1 MTLAEAL
8 AELDCSAPGVPL
20 LALGQTVFWDEPMKA
35 GVAQAVRKM
44 GSGRKFIAGVHD
56 TDYFAKAHLPGGKR
70 RFQAMAHNDT
80 TTRDLWSAAG
90 EFSAL
95 FGSETVVTRDL
106 LASGG
111 LKFRR
116 LTQAR
121 PNYLDEATE
130 AWGWKGIAFLSDV
143 APVTADVSATELIR
157 ELESTLRWALDLSL
171 TCLTGGDR
179 ESAQEQADLLVAMVC
194 DTFQE
199 DEADSLGG
207 LYERLLRQVFE
218 FTAKS
223 SVELE
228 TTRTTRLLQFN
239 TATCGQPRFE
249 LLDLFL
255 RPETKVG
262 ACDSYNEAVK
272 TSGLYAVDR
281 FGTGAVPFDVNVP
294 GRGRG
299 TLRLGSRG
307 LVINTPKPIFASLK
321 QPIESVSQLAE
332 ILEAKLGPEIAVIGK
347 AVTLIGMLGRE
358 FSFVFHEGASSY
370 VTLSRKLHELLGPL
384 TPGGR
389 LEVHPILRVKYD
401 AWGALNSS
409 CSWLRLPEL
418 LRRPFGTDELCSPS
432 LAGRWRNV
440 ACEQRELL
448 TRLGELKRP
457 IELIEFLNS
466 LYGGS
471 WHQLAEE
478 YARLQVELNALREQ
492 IAHVRTERVELY
504 KRRNK
509 LKEAR
514 RVAEQAMGDHFR
526 SRIFER
532 QPTEE
537 DLAQR
542 EALAGA
548 LRSIFEQ
555 QETVREALIKAF
567 RTQSELAHNDA
578 VRAAHQRRRDIEI
591 EAELKRATI
600 IREAV
605 VASKG
610 LEKASQRPSA
620 WWFSLV
626 SPDGLWFRETVD
638 SAEAYLEPLC

>member
-8 AELDCSAPGVPL
+8 AELDSCAPGVPL

-35 GVAQAVRKM
+35 GVAQAVRK
-44 GSGRKFIAGVHD
+44 SGGKRKFIAGVHD

-70 RFQAMAHNDT
+70 RFQAMPHNDT
-80 TTRDLWSAAG
+80 TTKDLWSAAG

-121 PNYLDEATE
+121 PTFLDEATE
-130 AWGWKGIAFLSDV
+130 AWGWKGIVYFSDI
-143 APVTADVSATELIR
+143 APVTADVASTELIR
-157 ELESTLRWALDLSL
+157 ELEQTLRWALDLSL

-179 ESAQEQADLLVAMVC
+179 EAAQTQADTLVALLC
-194 DTFQE
+194 DAFQQNE
-199 DEADSLGG
+199 TDSLGG
-207 LYERLLRQVFE
+207 LYERLLQQVFE

-223 SVELE
+223 AVEIE

-239 TATCGQPRFE
+239 TKTCCQPRFE

-255 RPETKVG
+255 RPETRVE
-262 ACDSYNEAVK
+262 ARSAYNEAVK

-281 FGTGAVPFDVNVP
+281 FGTGAVPFDVYVP

-299 TLRLGSRG
+299 TLRIGTRG
-307 LVINTPKPIFASLK
+307 LVINTPQPLFASFK
-321 QPIESVSQLAE
+321 QPIESVSRLAE
-332 ILEAKLGPEIAVIGK
+332 VLEAKLGPDIAVIGK

-358 FSFVFHEGASSY
+358 YSFVFHEGASSY
-370 VTLSRKLHELLGPL
+370 VTHSRKLHELLGPL
-384 TPGGR
+384 NAGGH
-389 LEVHPILRVKYD
+389 LEIHPILRVKYD
-401 AWGALNSS
+401 AWSALNSS

-432 LAGRWRNV
+432 LASRWQNV
-440 ACEQRELL
+440 ACEQREQLA
-448 TRLGELKRP
+448 RLGGLKRP
-457 IELIEFLNS
+457 IELIEYLNS

-492 IAHVRTERVELY
+492 IALVRADRVELY

-509 LKEAR
+509 LKDAR
-514 RVAEQAMGDHFR
+514 RSAETAMGDHFR
-526 SRIFER
+526 DR
-532 QPTEE
+532 
-537 DLAQR
+537 
-542 EALAGA
+542 
-548 LRSIFEQ
+548 IFEQ
-555 QETVREALIKAF
+555 QPSAEDFAQRDTLSTSLSAILAEQELVREALIKAF
-567 RTQSELAHNDA
+567 RRQAELAHNDA

-610 LEKASQRPSA
+610 LEKASHRPSA
-620 WWFSLV
+620 WWFSIV
-626 SPDGLWFRETVD
+626 SPDGLWFRETID